1 MPTYIIGRDQSITA
15 PGIVNDDVKKVALK
29 ASGTEHDV
37 TVFGASALTAIST
50 MIGLVDVSIEVTAMN
65 TTAEIGDTGEISV
78 GNFEPTGA
86 EAVVTD
92 VKWSVTPKGVKEYTV
107 SYAIHPAPAP

>member
-15 PGIVNDDVKKVALK
+15 PGISNDDVKKVMLK
-29 ASGTEHDV
+29 AAGTEHDV

-65 TTAEIGDTGEISV
+65 TTAVVGNKGEISV
-78 GNFEPTGA
+78 GNFSPTDA
-86 EAVVTD
+86 QAVVTD
-92 VKWSVTPKGVKEYTV
+92 VKFTVTPKGVKEYTV
-107 SYAIHPAPAP
+107 SYAITPV